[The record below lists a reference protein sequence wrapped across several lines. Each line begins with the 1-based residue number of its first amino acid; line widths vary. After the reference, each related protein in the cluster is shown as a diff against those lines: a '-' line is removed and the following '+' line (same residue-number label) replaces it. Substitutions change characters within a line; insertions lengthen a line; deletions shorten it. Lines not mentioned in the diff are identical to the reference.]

1 MDKKSKH
8 QSPIIEFAEDVK
20 KEPQK
25 INYFKGWLLNMPV
38 IIASVSDYANGYIG
52 EWAKEN
58 NISEE
63 QALDEILTSI
73 RKDSEELWL
82 L

>member
-1 MDKKSKH
+1 
-8 QSPIIEFAEDVK
+8 
-20 KEPQK
+20 
-25 INYFKGWLLNMPV
+25 MPV

-73 RKDSEELWL
+73 RKDSEEL
-82 L
+82 